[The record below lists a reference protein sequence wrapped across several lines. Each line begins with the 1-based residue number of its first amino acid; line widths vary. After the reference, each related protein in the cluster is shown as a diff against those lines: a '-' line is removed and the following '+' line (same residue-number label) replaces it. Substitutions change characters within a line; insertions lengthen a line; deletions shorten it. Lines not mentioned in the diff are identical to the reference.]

1 MTCICMK
8 YIYIAVREE
17 VREEVSITSEGQ
29 YVVNILSGPFFFF
42 LGGGGVGGGGR
53 LEAPIHRTEI

>member
-29 YVVNILSGPFFFF
+29 YGVNILSGPFFFCF
-42 LGGGGVGGGGR
+42 FFFFFGGGGVGGG
-53 LEAPIHRTEI
+53 